1 METKVVF
8 STIIGRV
15 PVCADLTLSMSDK
28 FLSGDVESLREHVT
42 ACVSIEKANANTWM
56 EGHKRFNVDF
66 ILAVL
71 GDIRALQKQNEEYAA
86 KEDNG
91 RHHVDLKT
99 LKVNEIWIDGK
110 YLRIEW
116 YFKDC
121 YGGGRLFAG
130 NVYPVREAFQDTN
143 HENFYCSSKVG
154 LQVYF

>member
-15 PVCADLTLSMSDK
+15 PVDADLTFSMSDE

-42 ACVSIEKANANTWM
+42 ACVSVEKANANTWM
-56 EGHKRFNVDF
+56 EGHQKYNINFA
-66 ILAVL
+66 LAVD
-71 GDIRALQKQNEEYAA
+71 GDIRLLQKQNEEYAA

-99 LKVNEIWIDGK
+99 LKVNEIWIDGRH
-110 YLRIEW
+110 LRIEW

-121 YGGGRLFAG
+121 YGDGRLFAG
-130 NVYPVREAFQDTN
+130 NMYPIHEAFQDTN
-143 HENFYCSSKVG
+143 HENFYCSSEVG

>member
-15 PVCADLTLSMSDK
+15 PVDADLTFSMSDE
-28 FLSGDVESLREHVT
+28 FLKGDVESVREHVK
-42 ACVSIEKANANTWM
+42 ACVSVEKANANTWM
-56 EGHKRFNVDF
+56 DGHQKYNIDF
-66 ILAVL
+66 ALAVG
-71 GDIRALQKQNEEYAA
+71 GDIRLLQKQNEEYAA

-99 LKVNEIWIDGK
+99 LKVNEIWIDGRH
-110 YLRIEW
+110 LRIEW

-121 YGGGRLFAG
+121 DGDGRLFAG
-130 NVYPVREAFQDTN
+130 NIYPIHETFQDTN
-143 HENFYCSSKVG
+143 HENFFCSSKVG

>member
-15 PVCADLTLSMSDK
+15 PVDADLTFSMSDE
-28 FLSGDVESLREHVT
+28 FLKGDVESLREHVT
-42 ACVSIEKANANTWM
+42 ACVSVEKANANTWM
-56 EGHKRFNVDF
+56 DGHKKFNVDF
-66 ILAVL
+66 ALAVY

-99 LKVNEIWIDGK
+99 LKVNEIWIDGRH
-110 YLRIEW
+110 LRIAW

-121 YGGGRLFAG
+121 YGDGRLFAG
-130 NVYPVREAFQDTN
+130 NMYPIHEAFQDTN
-143 HENFYCSSKVG
+143 NENFYCSSKVG

>member
-15 PVCADLTLSMSDK
+15 PVCADLTLSMSDE
-28 FLSGDVESLREHVT
+28 FLNGDVESLCEHVT
-42 ACVSIEKANANTWM
+42 ACVSVEKANANTWM
-56 EGHKRFNVDF
+56 VGHKRFNVDF
-66 ILAVL
+66 ALAVY

-99 LKVNEIWIDGK
+99 LKVSEIWIDGK
-110 YLRIEW
+110 YLRIRWHFE
-116 YFKDC
+116 DC
-121 YGGGRLFAG
+121 YGGGRCFAG
-130 NVYPVREAFQDTN
+130 NIYPIREEFDDTN
-143 HENFYCSSKVG
+143 HEDFYCATAVK